1 MLCVGSHQS
10 VGQGLGVI
18 VGDGR
23 GADGRRFDDLAAAGR
38 ALVVGLD
45 VDHAPDVDLL
55 ALLVDPLGAAVAAD
69 PPRRVP
75 VLGQHGRC
83 EERKEQR

>member
-1 MLCVGSHQS
+1 
-10 VGQGLGVI
+10 

-23 GADGRRFDDLAAAGR
+23 RADGRRFDDLAAARR

-75 VLGQHGRC
+75 VLEEQNGRC
-83 EERKEQR
+83 EQRKEQR